1 MKKIAIVFFLLIAVL
16 GGLTYWFFENLD
28 DFIKSYMV
36 EYGSKITKT
45 DVEIDSVKADI
56 SKGEIIINRIGI
68 ENPKG
73 FSNSEAFEAERI
85 IITVNRDTWNND
97 IIEIP
102 LVLIKN
108 PEIIYEYNGKKTNFF
123 ILKENIESY
132 IKLTSSKDFKTTIKN
147 ITKSADNE
155 LAKTNQTRS
164 KTVNKDAIEKRKKTF
179 FIKELKIVDLEIKAR
194 VSSIKKD
201 FLNKKIPLIVVKD
214 IGSNTKGASPE
225 IILEQVILKIDD
237 NLEAVFDFKSL
248 KTDVIKNV
256 NKIIDML
263 KGDQKGNSDKEKIDP
278 KKIINNLKD
287 LF

>member
-1 MKKIAIVFFLLIAVL
+1 MKKIVLVFIFLVAVL

-28 DFIKSYMV
+28 DLIKSYMV
-36 EYGSKITKT
+36 EYGSKMTKT
-45 DVEIDSVKADI
+45 DVEVDSVKTDI
-56 SKGEIIINRIGI
+56 SKGEILINRIGI

-73 FSNSEAFEAERI
+73 FSNNEAFEAERI
-85 IITVNRDTWNND
+85 IITVNKDTWNND

-132 IKLTSSKDFKTTIKN
+132 IKLTSSKDVKTTIKN
-147 ITKSADNE
+147 VTKSADNE

-201 FLNKKIPLIVVKD
+201 FLNKKIPSI
-214 IGSNTKGASPE
+214 
-225 IILEQVILKIDD
+225 
-237 NLEAVFDFKSL
+237 
-248 KTDVIKNV
+248 VIKILV
-256 NKIIDML
+256 QI
-263 KGDQKGNSDKEKIDP
+263 QKG
-278 KKIINNLKD
+278 LRT
-287 LF
+287 

>member
-1 MKKIAIVFFLLIAVL
+1 MKKIVLVFILVIAVL

-36 EYGSKITKT
+36 EYGSKMTKT
-45 DVEIDSVKADI
+45 DVEVDSVKTDI
-56 SKGEIIINRIGI
+56 SKGEILINRIGI

-73 FSNSEAFEAERI
+73 FSNSEAFEAEEI
-85 IITVNRDTWNND
+85 IITVNKDTWNKD

-132 IKLTSSKDFKTTIKN
+132 IKLTSSKDVKTTIKN

>member
-1 MKKIAIVFFLLIAVL
+1 MKKIVLVFILLIAVL

-36 EYGSKITKT
+36 EYGSKMTKT
-45 DVEIDSVKADI
+45 DVELDYVKTDI

-108 PEIIYEYNGKKTNFF
+108 PEIIYEYNGKKTNFI

-132 IKLTSSKDFKTTIKN
+132 IKLTSSKDVKTTIKN
-147 ITKSADNE
+147 VTKSADNE
-155 LAKTNQTRS
+155 LAKTNQTRG

>member
-36 EYGSKITKT
+36 EYGSKMTKT
-45 DVEIDSVKADI
+45 DVELDYVKTDI

-132 IKLTSSKDFKTTIKN
+132 IKLTSSKDVKTTIKN